1 VCRHRAQGTGHRVQ
15 NPARHPEP
23 STQHPAPSYMANF
36 KEDLVRVKAF
46 IFDIDGV
53 LSLQTITLNS
63 FGVPNRTVNL
73 RDGYALQLAVKK
85 GYNIGVISGSSSK
98 EYQKRLKLL
107 GVKDIYLNSRSKI
120 EHFNN
125 FLEKHNL
132 NKSDVLFMGD
142 DIPDFEVMKAAGVP
156 VCPSDADS
164 EIKQVSS
171 YISDKK
177 GGEGCV
183 RDVIEQV
190 LRLNNDWMDSD
201 AFTW

>member
-1 VCRHRAQGTGHRVQ
+1 MT
-15 NPARHPEP
+15 
-23 STQHPAPSYMANF
+23 NF

-46 IFDIDGV
+46 VFDIDGV
-53 LSLQTITLNS
+53 LSQQTISLNS

-85 GYNIGVISGSSSK
+85 GYPIGIISGSRSK
-98 EYQKRLKLL
+98 DYQRRLKML
-107 GVKDIYLNSRSKI
+107 GIKDIYLNSRAKLD
-120 EHFNN
+120 HFNT
-125 FLEKHNL
+125 FLKRHNL

-142 DIPDFEVMKAAGVP
+142 DIPDFAVMKEAGVA
-156 VCPSDADS
+156 VCPSDADI
-164 EIKQVSS
+164 EIRQVAA

-183 RDVIEQV
+183 RDIIEQV
-190 LRLNNDWMDSD
+190 LRLHDNWMDSE

>member
-1 VCRHRAQGTGHRVQ
+1 
-15 NPARHPEP
+15 
-23 STQHPAPSYMANF
+23 
-36 KEDLVRVKAF
+36 
-46 IFDIDGV
+46 I
-53 LSLQTITLNS
+53 
-63 FGVPNRTVNL
+63 PNRTINL

-85 GYNIGVISGSSSK
+85 GYPVGVISGSSSK
-98 EYQKRLKLL
+98 EYKKRLKLL
-107 GVKDIYLNSRSKI
+107 GVNDIYLNSRSKLD
-120 EHFNN
+120 HFND
-125 FLEKHNL
+125 FIKKHNL

-142 DIPDFEVMKAAGVP
+142 DIPDFEVMKEAGIS

-164 EIKQVSS
+164 EIRQVAS

-190 LRLNNDWMDSD
+190 LRLHNCWMDSD

>member
-1 VCRHRAQGTGHRVQ
+1 
-15 NPARHPEP
+15 
-23 STQHPAPSYMANF
+23 MANF

-53 LSLQTITLNS
+53 LSMQTIMLNS

-73 RDGYALQLAVKK
+73 RDGYAIQLAVKK
-85 GYNIGVISGSSSK
+85 GYHIGVISGCNSK
-98 EYQKRLKLL
+98 EYYKRLKGL
-107 GVKDIYLNSRSKI
+107 GVKDIYLKSRNKL
-120 EHFNN
+120 ENFNN
-125 FLEKHNL
+125 FINKYNL
-132 NKSDVLFMGD
+132 NKSDVLYMGD
-142 DIPDFEVMKAAGVP
+142 DIPDFEVMKEAGIP

-164 EIKQVSS
+164 EIKQIAT

-183 RDVIEQV
+183 RDIIEQV
-190 LRLNNDWMDSD
+190 LRLNHNWMDSE

>member
-1 VCRHRAQGTGHRVQ
+1 
-15 NPARHPEP
+15 
-23 STQHPAPSYMANF
+23 MANF
-36 KEDLVRVKAF
+36 KEDLSRVKAF

-53 LSLQTITLNS
+53 LSQQTIVLNA

-73 RDGYALQLAVKK
+73 RDGYAIQLAVKK
-85 GYNIGVISGSSSK
+85 GYCIGIISGSRSK
-98 EYQKRLKLL
+98 EYKKRLKLL
-107 GVKDIYLNSRSKI
+107 GVNDIYLKSHNKVI
-120 EHFNN
+120 DFNT
-125 FLEKHNL
+125 FIKKHNL

-142 DIPDFEVMKAAGVP
+142 DIPDFEVMKEAGIP

-190 LRLNNDWMDSD
+190 LRLHDNWMNPD

>member
-1 VCRHRAQGTGHRVQ
+1 MT
-15 NPARHPEP
+15 
-23 STQHPAPSYMANF
+23 NF
-36 KEDLVRVKAF
+36 KEDLTRVKAF

-53 LSLQTITLNS
+53 LSLQTISLNA

-85 GYNIGVISGSSSK
+85 GYFVGVISGSNSK
-98 EYQKRLKLL
+98 EYQRRLKLL
-107 GVKDIYLNSRSKI
+107 GVKDIYLNSRSKSD
-120 EHFNN
+120 HFDD
-125 FLEKHNL
+125 FLKKHNL
-132 NKSDVLFMGD
+132 NSDNVLFMGD
-142 DIPDFEVMKAAGVP
+142 DIPDYKVMKQAGIA
-156 VCPSDADS
+156 VCPADADN
-164 EIKQVSS
+164 EIKQVAS

-190 LRLNNDWMDSD
+190 LRLHNNWMDSD

>member
-85 GYNIGVISGSSSK
+85 GYKIGVISGSSSK

-142 DIPDFEVMKAAGVP
+142 DIPDYEVMKAAGVP

-164 EIKQVSS
+164 EIKQLSS

>member
-1 VCRHRAQGTGHRVQ
+1 
-15 NPARHPEP
+15 
-23 STQHPAPSYMANF
+23 MANF

-53 LSLQTITLNS
+53 LSKQTVSLNT
-63 FGVPNRTVNL
+63 FGMPNRTVNL

-85 GYNIGVISGSSSK
+85 GYFIGVISGSSSK
-98 EYQKRLKLL
+98 DYKKRLKML
-107 GVKDIYLNSRSKI
+107 GVTDIYLNSRTKLG
-120 EHFNN
+120 HFNT
-125 FLEKHNL
+125 FLTKYNL

-142 DIPDFEVMKAAGVP
+142 DIPDFEVMKEAGIP

-164 EIKQVSS
+164 EIKQIAS

-190 LRLNNDWMDSD
+190 LRLHNNWMDSD
-201 AFTW
+201 AFKW

>member
-1 VCRHRAQGTGHRVQ
+1 MT
-15 NPARHPEP
+15 
-23 STQHPAPSYMANF
+23 NF
-36 KEDLVRVKAF
+36 KEDLVRVRAF

-53 LSLQTITLNS
+53 LSLQTINLNS

-73 RDGYALQLAVKK
+73 RDGYAIQLAVKK
-85 GYNIGVISGSSSK
+85 GYRIGIISGSNSR
-98 EYQKRLKLL
+98 EYQKRLRFL
-107 GVKDIYLNSRSKI
+107 GVNDIYLKSRNKLDN
-120 EHFNN
+120 FNA
-125 FLEKHNL
+125 FLKKYDL

-142 DIPDFEVMKAAGVP
+142 DIPDIEVMKEAGIP
-156 VCPSDADS
+156 VCPADADS

-190 LRLNNDWMDSD
+190 LRLHNNWMDSD
-201 AFTW
+201 AFSW

>member
-1 VCRHRAQGTGHRVQ
+1 
-15 NPARHPEP
+15 
-23 STQHPAPSYMANF
+23 MANF

-53 LSLQTITLNS
+53 LSLQTISLNS
-63 FGVPNRTVNL
+63 FGVPKRTVNL

-85 GYNIGVISGSSSK
+85 GYHIGIISGSNSRD
-98 EYQKRLKLL
+98 YVKRLKGL
-107 GVKDIYLNSRSKI
+107 GVNDIYLRSRSKLDN
-120 EHFNN
+120 FNT
-125 FLEKHNL
+125 FLKKHSL
-132 NKSDVLFMGD
+132 DKSDVLFMGD
-142 DIPDFEVMKAAGVP
+142 DIPDFQVMKVAGIP

-164 EIKQVSS
+164 EIKQVAS

-190 LRLNNDWMDSD
+190 LRLHNNWMDSD
-201 AFTW
+201 AFNW